1 MWNSVSFV
9 PWLLPVVRSRLPTSV
24 IFRRKV
30 RLTERKVRFIVS
42 TALLFLFSLFS
53 LSLSRSTVS
62 YMYMYHK
69 TKLFPHL
76 VFHHTNAVYTD
87 DRTPDVYTKPRTA
100 RDKGVC
106 RVYERFSTNYS
117 GFLSSSSFHGP
128 LSSPQN
134 QSPLS
139 QVRPTVSEFK

>member
-1 MWNSVSFV
+1 
-9 PWLLPVVRSRLPTSV
+9 
-24 IFRRKV
+24 
-30 RLTERKVRFIVS
+30 
-42 TALLFLFSLFS
+42 
-53 LSLSRSTVS
+53 
-62 YMYMYHK
+62 MYHK

-134 QSPLS
+134 QPPLSQNHSPKSWSKRENHDNIKLLKGIKSNLPFKNPERVTTKTPFSS
-139 QVRPTVSEFK
+139 QVRPRSED